1 MVKDLTPVCPGAC
14 GARTDVGGC
23 AAVAYL
29 ATMKCRDSDHPVGVV
44 VWFHLLAFPIM
55 GALSLPQWT
64 PMTTPMWGLAALVG
78 LLSIAAQILMTVA
91 LHQEDAGMVMPFKYL
106 GAVMAL
112 SAGWILY
119 GETMSS
125 MSLLGMGLVVVCIAT
140 NTWSNRSRVRRL
152 PDSQSHA
159 EAEPKRRH
167 SGDQRQD
174 RPRGRVGNPPHVEG
188 HPQSH
193 QGSKC

>member
-1 MVKDLTPVCPGAC
+1 MWGLGLMSA
-14 GARTDVGGC
+14 AA

-91 LHQEDAGMVMPFKYL
+91 LHQERRGHGHAVQIL
-106 GAVMAL
+106 GRSDGVVRRMD
-112 SAGWILY
+112 LY

-125 MSLLGMGLVVVCIAT
+125 LSLLGMGLVVVCIAT
-140 NTWSNRSRVRRL
+140 NTWLKSKSR
-152 PDSQSHA
+152 PASS
-159 EAEPKRRH
+159 
-167 SGDQRQD
+167 
-174 RPRGRVGNPPHVEG
+174 
-188 HPQSH
+188 
-193 QGSKC
+193 